1 MPEPGRRSVN
11 RRAGPGGGAGP
22 FRRAPRSRPSLHTP
36 GTAAAG
42 RRPAPPCALTRPQA
56 KDEAAAGTDPRPG
69 AALIAPRGADA
80 ALRTAAPRPQQP
92 RSGRLRPG
100 PAPSHLSRCSPPP
113 AAQMAPYLFSPPC
126 RPSLPHAAG
135 ASHMGGI
142 RAGLS

>member
-1 MPEPGRRSVN
+1 MPEPGRRSAN
-11 RRAGPGGGAGP
+11 RRAGPGGGGRALPAG
-22 FRRAPRSRPSLHTP
+22 APQPPLPPHPRNGGGRTSPRTP
-36 GTAAAG
+36 
-42 RRPAPPCALTRPQA
+42 RALTRPQA

-113 AAQMAPYLFSPPC
+113 PPH
-126 RPSLPHAAG
+126 RWPR
-135 ASHMGGI
+135 I
-142 RAGLS
+142 YFRRRAGRAFPAPPEPAIWAELEPD